1 MRITAFIVSVV
12 VTSALALGGTLLVVF
27 AAPPR
32 VDWTLFLA
40 TASVVTLVFGPLT
53 LGSLTAYWD
62 FGSDPARRR
71 LLRRWIVGVVLAEV
85 AGVAAVVAYAVLN
98 GSPWWLV
105 VVFAGGGALLTAVA
119 LVVGP
124 VILRREAASGAAKT
138 AWVPI
143 TQREITRKV
152 VTVAAVFA
160 GVLVVGLVV
169 AAVVFTTVD
178 GLSGELASGLGFAVA
193 LAFFASAV
201 TCVVTTLS
209 FNRALREVT
218 DRDPALVQKVGRVV
232 LKGKAV
238 DLDAAERV
246 AAARYAQVVAVT
258 LPFQL
263 AYLVLLYA
271 GLALQQVQGLLS
283 GASPFAAPLLVL
295 LVVVLVAF
303 LPWTVLRIARAR
315 RYARAHASEAD
326 HDQPAPHDPRPETPQ
341 EARSDSDADHRP

>member
-1 MRITAFIVSVV
+1 MRIAAFIVAVV

-40 TASVVTLVFGPLT
+40 TVSVVALVFGPLT

-62 FGSDPARRR
+62 FGGDPARRR
-71 LLRRWIVGVVLAEV
+71 LLRRWIVGVVLAEM

-124 VILRREAASGAAKT
+124 ALQRQDDASRDPGPT
-138 AWVPI
+138 WVPI
-143 TQREITRKV
+143 TRSEITRKV
-152 VTVAAVFA
+152 ATVAAVFA

-178 GLSGELASGLGFAVA
+178 GLSGELASGLWFAVA
-193 LAFFASAV
+193 LAFFAGAI
-201 TCVVTTLS
+201 TCVVTSLS
-209 FNRALREVT
+209 FNRALREAT

-232 LKGKAV
+232 LKGKPV
-238 DLDAAERV
+238 DLDPGERV

-263 AYLVLLYA
+263 AYLVMLYS

-283 GASPFAAPLLVL
+283 GASPFAAPLLAV

-303 LPWTVLRIARAR
+303 LPFTVLRIARAR
-315 RYARAHASEAD
+315 RYAREHASDAERPT
-326 HDQPAPHDPRPETPQ
+326 PAEHDPQAETPQ
-341 EARSDSDADHRP
+341 EARADSEADARP

>member
-1 MRITAFIVSVV
+1 MRIAAFIVSVLV
-12 VTSALALGGTLLVVF
+12 SSALALGGTLLVVF

-40 TASVVTLVFGPLT
+40 TVGLVALVFGPLT

-62 FGSDPARRR
+62 FGGDPARRR

-124 VILRREAASGAAKT
+124 ALQRRDDASRDPRPT
-138 AWVPI
+138 WVPI
-143 TQREITRKV
+143 TRREITRKV

-160 GVLVVGLVV
+160 GALVVGLVV
-169 AAVVFTTVD
+169 AVVVSTTVD
-178 GLSGELASGLGFAVA
+178 GLSDILPSGLGFAVA
-193 LAFFASAV
+193 LAFFAGAI
-201 TCVVTTLS
+201 TCVTTTLS
-209 FNRALREVT
+209 FNRALREAT
-218 DRDPALVQKVGRVV
+218 GRDPALVQKVGRVV
-232 LKGKAV
+232 LRGKAV
-238 DLDAAERV
+238 DLDPGERV

-263 AYLVLLYA
+263 AYLVMLYA
-271 GLALQQVQGLLS
+271 GLAIQQVQGLLS
-283 GASPFAAPLLVL
+283 GTSPFALPLLVL

-303 LPWTVLRIARAR
+303 LPWTLLRIARAR
-315 RYARAHASEAD
+315 RYARAHAAEAD
-326 HDQPAPHDPRPETPQ
+326 AAPRAGLQAQAETPQ
-341 EARSDSDADHRP
+341 EARADSDADARP